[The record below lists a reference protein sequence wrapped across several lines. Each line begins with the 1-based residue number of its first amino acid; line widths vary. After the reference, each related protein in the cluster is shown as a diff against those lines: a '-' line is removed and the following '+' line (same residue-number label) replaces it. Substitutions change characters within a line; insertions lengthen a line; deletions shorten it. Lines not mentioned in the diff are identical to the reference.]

1 MRKYRLPTLETER
14 LILRM
19 WNKKDAA
26 DLFAYAQTP
35 NVGPIAGWKPHASQ
49 AESKFIIVNVF
60 LQKMSWAIVDKATG
74 KPVGSISFEEDKFR
88 PGMNSRE
95 LGYSLSEDFWGRGI
109 MTEAAERVIRYAF
122 ETLALDSLAITT
134 RKSNARSQRVI
145 EKCGFRYE
153 GTMRRAYRIYDGT
166 VHDLLCYSMLR
177 EEYMEKRGG
186 GREDV

>member
-1 MRKYRLPTLETER
+1 
-14 LILRM
+14 
-19 WNKKDAA
+19 
-26 DLFAYAQTP
+26 
-35 NVGPIAGWKPHASQ
+35 
-49 AESKFIIVNVF
+49 
-60 LQKMSWAIVDKATG
+60 
-74 KPVGSISFEEDKFR
+74 
-88 PGMNSRE
+88 
-95 LGYSLSEDFWGRGI
+95 